1 MKTVQLVKLRSGQGK
16 QATVTFEIIGDD
28 FLEHILLSASPPGT
42 VFEMSYQI
50 VEAGTQKGNLHGSG
64 NGPNP
69 GQEANLSTS
78 NTVTHTST
86 SNEKDGHIADRPKG
100 GELAKWAGILCN
112 DKEFQNWVG
121 ANCVEEARD
130 YIFTECAITSRVY
143 LDHDKQAGDIFRE
156 IMRDFD
162 KFKHG
167 IFDNRFDQEAQNSY
181 KNQIHVDDMPKHSS
195 NIPGKPLTRDDLE
208 TIYNMNYP
216 DDMPKYLVWPPK
228 D

>member
-42 VFEMSYQI
+42 IFEMSYQI
-50 VEAGTQKGNLHGSG
+50 VEAGTQKGNLHDTG
-64 NGPNP
+64 NASNRD
-69 GQEANLSTS
+69 QDENLHTL
-78 NTVTHTST
+78 TTATHTST
-86 SNEKDGHIADRPKG
+86 SNEKDSPTPDRPKG

-112 DKEFQNWVG
+112 DEEFQKWIG
-121 ANCVEEARD
+121 IRDAKAAREK
-130 YIFTECAITSRVY
+130 ILTQCGVHSRAD
-143 LDHDKQAGDIFRE
+143 LDHDRDAALIFRE
-156 IMRDFD
+156 IMHDFD

-167 IFDNRFDQEAQNSY
+167 SFDNRFDPKVQNPD
-181 KNQIHVDDMPKHSS
+181 KNQIHV
-195 NIPGKPLTRDDLE
+195 
-208 TIYNMNYP
+208 